1 MNNDLEPILNE
12 SATILTIAIQTHLLQ
27 MYYPKRPHTNTLA
40 G

>member
-12 SATILTIAIQTHLLQ
+12 SATTIAIQTHLLQ